1 MLGLKLDT
9 STYCGSQ
16 RTVEPNYNLL
26 IHKTYTQRE
35 IKIFALI
42 KNMEVHVQIC
52 YRDILWMLSTDK
64 GFIAMFIK
72 DIGSFIIQDKR

>member
-1 MLGLKLDT
+1 M
-9 STYCGSQ
+9 
-16 RTVEPNYNLL
+16 EPNYNLL

-42 KNMEVHVQIC
+42 KKMEVHVKIC

-64 GFIAMFIK
+64 GFIAMIIK
-72 DIGSFIIQDKR
+72 DIGSLFIQDKR